1 MSEQL
6 YKKLLIIVA
15 VAGLLVCIGYTVYTV
30 REYLN
35 CSIIAFIA
43 NEWWPR

>member
-6 YKKLLIIVA
+6 YRKLLIIVA
-15 VAGLLVCIGYTVYTV
+15 AVGLLICIAFTAYTV